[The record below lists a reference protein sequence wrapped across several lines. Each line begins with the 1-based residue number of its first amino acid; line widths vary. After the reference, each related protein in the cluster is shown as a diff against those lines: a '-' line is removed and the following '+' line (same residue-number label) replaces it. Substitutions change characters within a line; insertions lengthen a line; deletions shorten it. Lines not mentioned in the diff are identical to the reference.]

1 MDTQTLIN
9 AIGDIHFPNE
19 KAILKVRASVWYKS
33 LSIKEKSQT
42 EEDVRRLLD
51 QTQKALLG
59 VHEVYSTPFDRITI
73 LSMFH
78 EPVNLIWKED
88 KTVLNGKRVKRHYFS
103 LDNVDYKP
111 KTIADFVSLIDSLER
126 HKLTPKFSG
135 DKSSAALLWNKS
147 RNNTQ

>member
-9 AIGDIHFPNE
+9 AIGDIKGGND
-19 KAILKVRASVWYKS
+19 KTR
-33 LSIKEKSQT
+33 
-42 EEDVRRLLD
+42 
-51 QTQKALLG
+51 KALLG
-59 VHEVYSTPFDRITI
+59 IYDVYSTPFDRITI

-147 RNNTQ
+147 RNNNQ